1 MLLSGTCPFSGVTE
15 SAVLDAV
22 QLGHYEFND
31 HMINNVSSDARDFIR
46 QCLTTRPSARPSSRT
61 ALRHRWFKSISA
73 KVRPLPSAALM
84 KRFAKYIVR
93 SWLAKI
99 FTDVL
104 SHTLAPESVVEL
116 REQFNRFDVSD
127 TGEISLQDLRIIM
140 KQFQGFRE
148 EFLETL
154 LNNVNIDQTGHI
166 SYHEFLAATIN
177 RKHFTEENLQL
188 AFELISSHREFI
200 TSADIKSLLGGSK
213 YDVEHIMQEVGLT
226 SSSRIDYQQV
236 RFT

>member
-1 MLLSGTCPFSGVTE
+1 MLPQE
-15 SAVLDAV
+15 
-22 QLGHYEFND
+22 
-31 HMINNVSSDARDFIR
+31 
-46 QCLTTRPSARPSSRT
+46 
-61 ALRHRWFKSISA
+61 
-73 KVRPLPSAALM
+73 RPLPSAAVL
-84 KRFAKYIVR
+84 KHVSLYSTR